1 MFRHTTVFLC
11 SGCGLVGG
19 INRRASCA
27 GIPPSARPLFSVVY
41 SCLTWLCAAC
51 ISSILC
57 HFHTCSYD
65 IILRLLEQGR
75 TAKKKQAF
83 FFRGGRVVPTSNHSP
98 PSFFWYRTYTRT
110 RTLEL
115 PRWEVSEAFKSSTS
129 SRVSPS
135 FSLFPTHSAACVS
148 VCVCFFPLRSFPN
161 REVQDNPWKVF
172 FRTDLQVCDDTII
185 RSAFF
190 CFCKSL
196 LGRSFTAVGELLQPC
211 LHPHRILSSPGS
223 LVNECVSQ
231 LSSISYTFLLPPP
244 APLYGY
250 SWVIVSDCRSNLLSF
265 TVPFVLS

>member
-98 PSFFWYRTYTRT
+98 LSFFWYRTYTRT

-135 FSLFPTHSAACVS
+135 FSLS
-148 VCVCFFPLRSFPN
+148 
-161 REVQDNPWKVF
+161 
-172 FRTDLQVCDDTII
+172 
-185 RSAFF
+185 
-190 CFCKSL
+190 
-196 LGRSFTAVGELLQPC
+196 
-211 LHPHRILSSPGS
+211 
-223 LVNECVSQ
+223 
-231 LSSISYTFLLPPP
+231 FLLTLLL
-244 APLYGY
+244 AFLF
-250 SWVIVSDCRSNLLSF
+250 VFVSSLC
-265 TVPFVLS
+265 VPFLIEKSKTTLEKFSLERICRCAMIR